1 MQPNRLFFGRSD
13 EVLTT
18 MLTREPPDGKEK
30 PEPPKHQKHETLSR
44 KNSKCDLLDARCST
58 SGGESASA
66 DSGSVASGGSGQL
79 TGLTQLTL
87 PTTPKAD
94 SVTYKR
100 NSISALGKD
109 TVFIDSQNINA
120 NPDSVDGIKDW

>member
-1 MQPNRLFFGRSD
+1 MFSGRSD

-66 DSGSVASGGSGQL
+66 DSGSVASCGAGQPL
-79 TGLTQLTL
+79 TTQLTL
-87 PTTPKAD
+87 PTTPKTD

-120 NPDSVDGIKDW
+120 NPDSVEGIKDW